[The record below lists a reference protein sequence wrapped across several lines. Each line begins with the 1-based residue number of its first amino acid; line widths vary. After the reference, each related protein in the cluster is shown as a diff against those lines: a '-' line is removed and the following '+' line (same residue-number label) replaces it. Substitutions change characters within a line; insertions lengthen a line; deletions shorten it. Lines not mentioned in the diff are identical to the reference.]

1 MITPLIIFLF
11 VLGGIISLSGFLSIV
26 IEISFLSIITI
37 RSIIRL
43 VGLLILVI
51 TFNMEKSNTSTTL
64 GGGRYRY
71 N

>member
-1 MITPLIIFLF
+1 
-11 VLGGIISLSGFLSIV
+11 
-26 IEISFLSIITI
+26 
-37 RSIIRL
+37 
-43 VGLLILVI
+43 LLILVI